1 MATILL
7 SAAGAAI
14 GGSIGGTFLGL
25 SAAAVG
31 RFAGAII
38 GRSIDQKLMGQG
50 SEAIETGKIS
60 RLRLTGTGEGDA
72 IARVWGKMRVS
83 GNIIWA
89 SEFLETRTVV
99 SGGGGGKGGAP
110 SAPTQIR
117 YSYSVNLAVG
127 LCEGEV
133 THVGRV
139 WADGIELARD
149 SLTMR
154 FYPGTQDQLPDP
166 KIEAIE
172 GNGTVPA
179 YRGTAYVVIEDL
191 NLTEFGGRVPQFTF
205 EVNRPV
211 QKGLPGAD
219 LDPVHAVRGVALL
232 PGSGEYALATTPVQV
247 NAAFGRTRVANVNS
261 ASNKADFLV
270 SLDNLQGEL
279 PNCGATSLIVS
290 WLGDD
295 LRCGECTIQPK
306 VERKD
311 GDGINQP
318 WVSGGLTRITA
329 QSVPRDANDTPVYGG
344 TPSDQS
350 VIEAIK
356 ALNTAGQE
364 VLYYPFILMDQIDGN
379 GLPDPYSDAT
389 DQPALPWR
397 GRITPSIAPGQ
408 DGSPDGTAQAEAE
421 VAAFFGTA
429 SASDF
434 FVHPDGIAPPT
445 LPDQDFDPFA
455 YTGSIGIT
463 PITYSGPVE
472 FSYRRFILHQAALCV
487 AGGGVESFCIGS
499 EMRGLTQIRGANNS
513 FPAVAQLRLLAA
525 EVRALLG
532 PDVKISY
539 AADWSEYFG
548 YQPQDGSGDRFF
560 HLDPL
565 WADDNIDFIAI
576 DNYMPLS
583 DWRDGTDH
591 LDAQN
596 YNSIYDL
603 EYLKAN
609 VQGGEGYDW
618 FYHSQQA
625 REAQIRTPI
634 TDDVFGEPWIYR
646 YKDIFNWWRSGHFER
661 VGGVRMETPT
671 AWVAE
676 SKPIRFTEYGCG
688 AVDKGTNQPN
698 QFIDPKSSESSVPFF
713 SNGLRDDLIQF
724 QYLRAMSGY
733 WNDPANNPI
742 SEVYDAPMVDMDHA
756 YVWAWDARPYP
767 FFPNRLDLWSDGEN
781 YLRGHWITGRVS
793 AQRLASVVEEVCGDV
808 GLEHC
813 NTDNLH
819 GHVKGYVVEQVAEP
833 RSILQPLMLKHG
845 ADVVERGGELR
856 FRQRDGQKDFAVDPN
871 LVVRDAESG
880 TTIEEVRGSDVEL
893 AGRVRLRFIEAGAD
907 FEIIAEE
914 ASLPDDDLRTV
925 STSELPLAMTR
936 AEGRQ
941 TVERWLAESRLATDT
956 ATFTLP
962 RSNLQ
967 VGAGDVVS
975 LPEDGGEGLFR
986 VDRVE
991 LLPHAQKIEAVRVE
1005 PETYSVI
1012 PFNERI
1018 GPARVIN
1025 APGLVRPFYM
1035 DLPLITGN
1043 EVPHAPHIA
1052 VTADPWTGA
1061 SALYSSA
1068 QDAGFVLDKI
1078 LELRTPI
1085 GITQT
1090 PLSPAPSGLIDR
1102 GAATRV
1108 QMVYGTLE
1116 AVNDDQLLSGANL
1129 CAIGD
1134 GTPGNWELIQF
1145 RDASLVEEDI
1155 YDVSHRLRGQLG
1167 SETGSVWPEGSYV
1180 VRLDGTPQQVDLTV
1194 SQLGLNRF
1202 YRVGPVGQPIG
1213 GPAYSVAELAF
1224 EGVGLRPLSPVH
1236 LRLSGDPGEDRTV
1249 TWIRRTRIN
1258 GDAWQGLDVPLGE
1271 ETEQYLVRVRQ
1282 GEGLVRE
1289 TIVERPE
1296 WTYDLATQAAD
1307 GLVGA
1312 FRIEVGQISAV
1323 VGVGRVAQLSAVA

>member
-25 SAAAVG
+25 SAVAVG

-38 GRSIDQKLMGQG
+38 GRSIDQKLLGQG
-50 SEAIETGKIS
+50 SDAVETGKIS
-60 RLRLTGTGEGDA
+60 RLRLTGAGEGDA
-72 IARVWGKMRVS
+72 VSRVWGKMRVS
-83 GNIIWA
+83 GNVIWA
-89 SEFLETRTVV
+89 SEFLETRQVI
-99 SGGGGGKGGAP
+99 GGAGKGGAP
-110 SAPTQIR
+110 SAPTQVR
-117 YSYSVNLAVG
+117 YSYSVSLAIG

-133 THVGRV
+133 SHVGRV

-149 SLTMR
+149 SITMR
-154 FYPGTQDQLPDP
+154 FYPGSQDQLPDP

-172 GNGTVPA
+172 GAGTVPA

-191 NLTEFGGRVPQFTF
+191 DLTDFGGRVPQLTF

-232 PGSGEYALATTPVQV
+232 PGSGEYVLATTPVQV
-247 NAAFGRTRVANVNS
+247 RTGFGRTRVANVNS
-261 ASNKADFLV
+261 ASGQADLLV
-270 SLDNLQGEL
+270 SIDNLQGEL
-279 PNCGATSLIVS
+279 PNCGATSLVVS
-290 WLGDD
+290 WIGDD
-295 LRCGECTIQPK
+295 LRCGDCTIQPK
-306 VERKD
+306 VERKNA
-311 GDGINQP
+311 DGINQP
-318 WVSGGLTRITA
+318 WRCSGLGRGTA
-329 QSVPRDANDTPVYGG
+329 QLMQSDENGAPIYGG

-356 ALNTAGQE
+356 ALNAAGQE
-364 VLYYPFILMDQIDGN
+364 VLYYPFILMDQTDGN
-379 GLPDPYSDAT
+379 GRPDPYSDAN
-389 DQPALPWR
+389 DQPVLPWR
-397 GRITPSIAPGQ
+397 GRITTSVAPGR

-429 SASDF
+429 SAADF
-434 FVHPDGIAPPT
+434 FVLGSSAPPPPP
-445 LPDQDFDPFA
+445 PDQDFDPFT
-455 YTGSIGIT
+455 YTGRVRIS
-463 PITYSGPVE
+463 PVLYSGPDE

-487 AGGGVESFCIGS
+487 AAGGVESFCIGS

-513 FPAVAQLRLLAA
+513 FPAVTQLRALAA
-525 EVRALLG
+525 EVRTMLG

-565 WADDNIDFIAI
+565 WADPNIDFIAI

-596 YNSIYDL
+596 YGSIYDL
-603 EYLKAN
+603 EYLMSN

-618 FYHSQQA
+618 FYHSDQA

-634 TDDVFGEPWIYR
+634 SDDTFGEPWIYR

-661 VGGVRMETPT
+661 VAGVRAEVPT
-671 AWVAE
+671 AWVPE

-698 QFIDPKSSESSVPFF
+698 KFIDPKSSESSVPYF
-713 SNGLRDDLIQF
+713 SNGLRDDLMQF

-733 WNDPANNPI
+733 WNDPVNNPI
-742 SEVYDAPMVDMDHA
+742 SEVYGAPMIDMDHA
-756 YVWAWDARPYP
+756 YVWAWDVRPFP
-767 FFPNRLDLWSDGEN
+767 FFPNRLDLWTDGEN

-793 AQRLASVVEEVCGDV
+793 AQRLASVVEEVCADV
-808 GLEHC
+808 GLGYC
-813 NTDNLH
+813 NTDDLH

-856 FRQRDGQKDFAVDPN
+856 FRLRDGLSDFAVDPD
-871 LVVRDAESG
+871 LVVRDGESG

-893 AGRVRLRFIEAGAD
+893 AGRVRLRFIEADAD
-907 FEIIAEE
+907 FEIVAEE
-914 ASLPDDDLRTV
+914 ASLPDDDLLTV
-925 STSELPLAMTR
+925 STSEFPLAMTR
-936 AEGRQ
+936 TEGRQ

-956 ATFTLP
+956 ASFTLP
-962 RSNLQ
+962 RSNLI

-1012 PFNERI
+1012 PFDERLGSVRTI
-1018 GPARVIN
+1018 D
-1025 APGLVRPFYM
+1025 APGLVRPFFM
-1035 DLPLITGN
+1035 DLPLITGE
-1043 EVPHAPHIA
+1043 EVPHAPYIS
-1052 VTADPWTGA
+1052 VTADPWPGA
-1061 SALYSSA
+1061 AALYSSN
-1068 QDAGFVLDKI
+1068 QDAGFVLDKV
-1078 LELRTPI
+1078 LDVRTPI
-1085 GITQT
+1085 GVTQT
-1090 PLSPAPSGLIDR
+1090 PLNPAPAGLIDR
-1102 GAATRV
+1102 GDPLRV
-1108 QMVYGTLE
+1108 EMVFGTLDG
-1116 AVNDDQLLSGANL
+1116 VDDNQLLGGANL

-1145 RDASLVEEDI
+1145 RDADLVEDGI
-1155 YDVSHRLRGQLG
+1155 YEVDHRLRGQLG
-1167 SETGSVWPEGSYV
+1167 SETSTVWPEGSYL
-1180 VRLDGTPQQVDLTV
+1180 VRLDGSPQQINLAM
-1194 SQLGLNRF
+1194 SQLGLTRF
-1202 YRVGPVGQPIG
+1202 YRVGPSNQPVGG
-1213 GPAYSVAELAF
+1213 SAFSVAELAF
-1224 EGVGLRPLSPVH
+1224 DGVGLRPLSPVH
-1236 LRLSGDPGEDRTV
+1236 LRLSGNPGEDRTA
-1249 TWIRRTRIN
+1249 TWVRRTRIA
-1258 GDAWQGLDVPLGE
+1258 GDPWQGFDVPLGE
-1271 ETEQYLVRVRQ
+1271 ESEQYLVRVRQ
-1282 GEGLVRE
+1282 GESLVRE
-1289 TIVERPE
+1289 TIVETPE
-1296 WTYDLATQAAD
+1296 WTYDLSAQAAD
-1307 GLVGA
+1307 GVVGA
-1312 FRIEVGQISAV
+1312 FQVEVGQVSAV
-1323 VGVGRVAQLSAVA
+1323 VGVGRIAQISAVA